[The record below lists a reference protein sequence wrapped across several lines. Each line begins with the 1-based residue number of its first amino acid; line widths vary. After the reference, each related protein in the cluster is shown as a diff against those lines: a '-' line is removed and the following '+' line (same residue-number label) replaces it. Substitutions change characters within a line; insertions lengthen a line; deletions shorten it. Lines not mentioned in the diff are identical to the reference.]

1 MIAHMCKYTN
11 TQTNRKHKQTAN
23 MSNESIIVND
33 LIHASSVSKQERRLQ
48 HEKRKKMVSDEKANK
63 MRYLTKVYFEQVNKL
78 LLEKAKSSGWKN
90 ATIQFYVDDFKVSKE
105 LKEKGIFIGYPNEI
119 AQRWLNQMSNPESDY
134 LEDPARNWKG
144 MRFTIIDRFSGVDL
158 QNPNNAAIRL
168 YKDQPPTEQ
177 TFRIVF
183 SW

>member
-1 MIAHMCKYTN
+1 
-11 TQTNRKHKQTAN
+11 
-23 MSNESIIVND
+23 MSNESIILND
-33 LIHASSVSKQERRLQ
+33 LIEASTRSKQERRLQ
-48 HEKRKKMVSDEKANK
+48 YEKRKKMVTDEKVEK

-78 LLEKAKSSGWKN
+78 LLEKAISSGWKN

-105 LKEKGIFIGYPNEI
+105 LKEQGIFIGYPNEI

-144 MRFTIIDRFSGVDL
+144 MRFTIKDRFSGVDL
-158 QNPNNAAIRL
+158 QNPNDAAIRL
-168 YKDQPPTEQ
+168 YKDQSPTEQ

>member
-1 MIAHMCKYTN
+1 MN
-11 TQTNRKHKQTAN
+11 TQTNCKHKQTAN
-23 MSNESIIVND
+23 MSKESIIVND
-33 LIHASSVSKQERRLQ
+33 LIKASSISKQVRRLQ

-78 LLEKAKSSGWKN
+78 LLEKAESSGWKN

-134 LEDPARNWKG
+134 LEDPNR
-144 MRFTIIDRFSGVDL
+144 
-158 QNPNNAAIRL
+158 AA
-168 YKDQPPTEQ
+168 
-177 TFRIVF
+177 
-183 SW
+183 S

>member
-1 MIAHMCKYTN
+1 MCKYTN

-78 LLEKAKSSGWKN
+78 LLEKAESSGWKN

-105 LKEKGIFIGYPNEI
+105 LKEQGIFIGYPNEI

-177 TFRIVF
+177 TLRIVF